1 MRIKRLLMAALIA
14 SAFSGCGGDDEPPEI
29 PPLRFVE
36 TAREAGIDFVS
47 EYRDGQPDM
56 IPETMGG
63 GAAWLDYDNDGDWDL
78 YITAGSGQPNA
89 FYQNNGDGTF
99 NEIGEQAGVNS
110 LAVSM
115 GAAAADYNGDG
126 WTDLFVTNYDGAD
139 ILYRNNGDG
148 TFTDK
153 TAEAGVEGGA
163 DDWSTS
169 AAWADFDND
178 GDLDLY
184 VVRYLLFSEEEA
196 VYTLYPAEDEK
207 YPSTLNPYLY
217 PAQANALYRNDGGG
231 RFTET
236 TEQAG
241 VSNPE
246 GKSLGAVFCDYDN
259 DGDLDL
265 FVANDVSVNVLFK
278 NNGGAFE
285 NVSFLTGL
293 DDPRQGMGVDFGD
306 FDNDGDFD
314 LFATY
319 WIDEMNGFYR
329 NNAVRSDAP
338 PSDSFDD
345 IAQEIGLGAPSVGFT
360 SWGTVFADFDLD
372 GDLDLLY
379 ANGHTSPGPEDP
391 SVCEAQR
398 AQVFRNDDG
407 RYIETPEA
415 LAFDEWGAGRG
426 LAAADYDNDGDMDVL
441 IVQNNGR
448 VLLFRNESGDW
459 SRCVKVR
466 APIGSRIQAR
476 VGDRRTEREIRAGSS
491 YLSTNAP
498 ETLIA
503 VPPGGVVK
511 EIKCLGKS
519 LKRTPAGS
527 AATFYADGRPPS
539 VEKTTGERLD

>member
-1 MRIKRLLMAALIA
+1 MQVKRLIMMALAA
-14 SAFSGCGGDDEPPEI
+14 SALSGCGGGDEAPEA

-47 EYRDGQPDM
+47 EYRDGHLNM
-56 IPETMGG
+56 ITETMGG

-78 YITAGSGQPNA
+78 YITTGRGLPNA
-89 FYQNNGDGTF
+89 LYQNNGDGTF
-99 NEIGEQAGVNS
+99 NETAEQAGVNS
-110 LAVSM
+110 QALSM

-126 WTDLFVTNYDGAD
+126 NVDLFVTNYGAVD

-153 TAEAGVEGGA
+153 AAEAGVEGGA
-163 DDWSTS
+163 EDWSSS

-184 VVRYLLFSEEEA
+184 VARYLLFHEEE
-196 VYTLYPAEDEK
+196 TDFKLYPAEDVD
-207 YPSTLNPYLY
+207 YPPTLNPYQY
-217 PAQANALYRNDGGG
+217 PPQANALYRNDGGG
-231 RFTET
+231 RFAEIAQ
-236 TEQAG
+236 EAG
-241 VSNPE
+241 VE
-246 GKSLGAVFCDYDN
+246 DVKGKGLGAIFCDYDN
-259 DGDLDL
+259 DGDPDL

-293 DDPRQGMGVDFGD
+293 DDPRQGMGIDFGD
-306 FDNDGDFD
+306 YDNDGDFD

-329 NNAVRSDAP
+329 NNAIRADAQ

-345 IAQEIGLGAPSVGFT
+345 IAPEIGLGAPSVGFT
-360 SWGTVFADFDLD
+360 GWGTVFADFDLD
-372 GDLDLLY
+372 GDLDIFY
-379 ANGHTSPGPEDP
+379 ANGHTSPDPAADP
-391 SVCEAQR
+391 SVCAGQR
-398 AQVFRNDDG
+398 AQVFRNDGG
-407 RYIETPEA
+407 RYIETPDA
-415 LAFDEWGAGRG
+415 LGFGEWGAGRG
-426 LAAADYDNDGDMDVL
+426 LAAADYDNDGDEDVL

-448 VLLFRNESGDW
+448 VLLFRNESGGW
-459 SRCVKVR
+459 NRCVKVR
-466 APIGSRIQAR
+466 APIGSRIEAR
-476 VGDRRTEREIRAGSS
+476 VGNRRIVREIRAGSS

-503 VPPGGVVK
+503 VPSGGVVE
-511 EIKCLGKS
+511 EIKCLGES

-527 AATFYADGRPPS
+527 AAAFYADGRKPS
-539 VEKTTGERLD
+539 VEKISGD